1 MDRLKLKSI
10 LKKKQTEK
18 EVVRKA
24 PQEKSIKEESQPQKE
39 LIKKGYARK
48 GDLIAR
54 VVPSVP
60 SKDGKNVYGEKI
72 PSTQV
77 HEPRLIAGSNVR
89 LDKGTDYYMNCD
101 GVVEVFKDEK
111 GTHYIRGRLYKFGQF
126 KIAVTEDEMEAYL
139 TVVPPIG
146 GAPPVK
152 IEQVQSECENQGV
165 VFGLNEDVIHRSL
178 EKAENDQVSVND
190 VLIAQGEWP
199 VDGNPGKLE
208 FHVKLASGTPFTVLG
223 DGRVDFKEHDLIT
236 NVEKGQLLA
245 VAKKAQAGV
254 KDGHTVKGEVIKAKP
269 GRDTEVTIGNNITVE
284 DKGDSLHYFAT
295 IGGQLV
301 TDGKRM
307 SVEHLFTVEGDV
319 GPATGNIS
327 FDGNVLIKG
336 GVQDN
341 YEVISKNNIVVHGN
355 VESALVKAGENITVL
370 NGVVGKSKGSLF
382 AKGNITVK
390 FAENATLT
398 AGGNILIHRA
408 ALNCKLTAGGKII
421 SKKEKGQLIGGE
433 VKAKEG
439 IEVKILG
446 NESEHKMDVYTG
458 YDFFLEKR
466 QQEFRLTRKKY
477 EAGLKKI
484 VLILDKLEK
493 IRLDPDQLPDKLKKV
508 YVEARKKRTILN
520 VAIKNLIIKEQEIVH
535 SMQDI
540 LDSKIIVHESLFR
553 GVRIYFGKAFY
564 EPDVT
569 KVKVKIFYDKNY
581 EKIKV
586 EKIK

>member
-1 MDRLKLKSI
+1 MGRLKFKSI
-10 LKKKQTEK
+10 LKKKQPEK
-18 EVVRKA
+18 ETVKKA
-24 PQEKSIKEESQPQKE
+24 PQKKSIAEVSQPQKK

-54 VVPSVP
+54 VAPSIP

-72 PSTQV
+72 PSPQMY
-77 HEPRLIAGSNVR
+77 EPRLIAGSNVR

-111 GTHYIRGRLYKFGQF
+111 GIHYIRGRLYKFGRF

-139 TVVPPIG
+139 TVIPPIG

-152 IEQVQSECENQGV
+152 IEQVQSACKNQGI
-165 VFGLNEDVIHRSL
+165 VFGLKEDVIHQSL
-178 EKAENDQVSVND
+178 KKAENDQVSVND

-208 FHVKLASGTPFTVLG
+208 FHIKLASGTPFTVLG
-223 DGRVDFKEHDLIT
+223 DGRVDFKEQDLIT
-236 NVEKGQLLA
+236 NVERGQLLA
-245 VAKKAQAGV
+245 VAKKAEAGV
-254 KDGHTVKGEVIKAKP
+254 RDGHTVKGGIIKAKP
-269 GRDTEVTIGNNITVE
+269 GRDTEVTVGNNITVE
-284 DKGDSLHYFAT
+284 DKGDSLHYFAA

-301 TDGKRM
+301 TDGKRI

-319 GPATGNIS
+319 GIATGNIS
-327 FDGNVLIKG
+327 FEGNVLIKG
-336 GVQDN
+336 SVQDN
-341 YEVISKNNIVVHGN
+341 YTVISKKNIVVHGN
-355 VESALVKAGENITVL
+355 VGSALVRAGENITVL

-390 FAENATLT
+390 FAENAALT

-433 VKAKEG
+433 VKAKG
-439 IEVKILG
+439 GVEVKILG
-446 NESEHKMDVYTG
+446 NESEHKMDVHTG
-458 YDFFLEKR
+458 SDFFLEKR
-466 QQEFRLTRKKY
+466 QQELRLTRKKY

-484 VLILDKLEK
+484 VLLLDKLGK
-493 IRLDPDQLPDKLKKV
+493 IKSDPFQLPDKLKKV
-508 YVEARKKRTILN
+508 YAEARKKRTILN
-520 VAIKNLIIKEQEIVH
+520 VAIKNLIIKEQEILH
-535 SMQDI
+535 SIQDI
-540 LDSKIIVHESLFR
+540 SYSEIIVHESLFR

-564 EPDVT
+564 EPDITKT
-569 KVKVKIFYDKNY
+569 KVRIFYDKNY
-581 EKIKV
+581 ERIKV